1 MDRLRTCV
9 GRVALAAALLASIS
23 LVSVA
28 LAQQRQMTAPQLVS
42 FIRSSIQLR
51 QDDHQVADVVRRIKL
66 STRLDSK
73 TVEELEGLG
82 AGPRTVAAL
91 KQLVTASAT
100 LAEAPPP
107 PPATPVIVLQEPD
120 PLEKKRV
127 LEQVTQNA
135 LSYVESLPNFICTQ
149 VTRRHIDPT
158 GTETWR
164 SDGTIQ
170 EHLSYVDHH
179 EDYKVTM
186 VDNRPV
192 EGLDHDK
199 VGGNRSSGEFGS
211 MLEDIFDPSSNA
223 RFEWER
229 WATLR
234 GRRMHV
240 FSYQILKPYSKY
252 SIRDDQSGQ
261 TVVPGYHGLIYA
273 DRDSMRVMR
282 ITMECDDI
290 PVSFP
295 VQQAVEILDYDLAT
309 ISGEKFLLPLKAD
322 LRFRAARALVWNEI
336 EFHLYRKF
344 TADAAITFGGPDD
357 DVPETPIPDDQ
368 LKEQPAK

>member
-1 MDRLRTCV
+1 
-9 GRVALAAALLASIS
+9 
-23 LVSVA
+23 
-28 LAQQRQMTAPQLVS
+28 
-42 FIRSSIQLR
+42 
-51 QDDHQVADVVRRIKL
+51 
-66 STRLDSK
+66 
-73 TVEELEGLG
+73 
-82 AGPRTVAAL
+82 
-91 KQLVTASAT
+91 
-100 LAEAPPP
+100 
-107 PPATPVIVLQEPD
+107 
-120 PLEKKRV
+120 
-127 LEQVTQNA
+127 
-135 LSYVESLPNFICTQ
+135 
-149 VTRRHIDPT
+149 
-158 GTETWR
+158 
-164 SDGTIQ
+164 
-170 EHLSYVDHH
+170 
-179 EDYKVTM
+179 
-186 VDNRPV
+186 
-192 EGLDHDK
+192 
-199 VGGNRSSGEFGS
+199 

>member
-1 MDRLRTCV
+1 MNRLRSMLV
-9 GRVALAAALLASIS
+9 AAALFASACAS
-23 LVSVA
+23 DG

-42 FIRSSIQLR
+42 FIRSSVQLH
-51 QDDHQVADVVRRIKL
+51 QDDRQVADVVRRTKL
-66 STRLDSK
+66 TNRLDAK
-73 TVEELEGLG
+73 TVEDLEGTG

-91 KQLVTASAT
+91 KQLVTASAS
-100 LAEAPPP
+100 LPVPP
-107 PPATPVIVLQEPD
+107 PPAPREPVNILQAPD
-120 PLEKKRV
+120 PLEQKRV
-127 LEQVTQNA
+127 LAEVTQNA

-164 SDGTIQ
+164 PDGTIQ

-179 EDYKVTM
+179 EDYKVAM

-192 EGLDHDK
+192 QGMSHDQ

-211 MLEDIFDPSSNA
+211 MLEDIFAPSSDA
-223 RFEWER
+223 HFEWQR

-240 FSYQILKPYSKY
+240 FSYRILKPYSKY
-252 SIRDDQSGQ
+252 SIHDDQSGQ
-261 TVVPGYHGLIYA
+261 TVVPGYHGLVYA
-273 DRDSMRVMR
+273 DGQTLRVMR

-290 PVSFP
+290 PASFP
-295 VQQAVEILDYDLAT
+295 VQEAVEIMDYDFAT

-322 LRFRAARALVWNEI
+322 LRFRAARAQVWNEI
-336 EFHLYRKF
+336 EFRLYRKF
-344 TADAAITFGGPDD
+344 TADAAISFGAAD
-357 DVPETPIPDDQ
+357 DVPDSPIPDDQ